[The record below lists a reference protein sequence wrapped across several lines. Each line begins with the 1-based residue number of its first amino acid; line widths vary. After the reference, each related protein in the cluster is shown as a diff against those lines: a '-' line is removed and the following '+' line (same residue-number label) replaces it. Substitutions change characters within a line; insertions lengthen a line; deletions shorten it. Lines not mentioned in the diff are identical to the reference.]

1 MPQTSAISTPIA
13 VSPTRI
19 QQMPSGG
26 WEITWADGNTNFYGS
41 LSEIMERLTEL
52 VTPDLTKLL
61 MLASWL
67 ARSPEGTNTN
77 IILNKTLTLDLT
89 SPNPWRMQ

>member
-1 MPQTSAISTPIA
+1 
-13 VSPTRI
+13 
-19 QQMPSGG
+19 
-26 WEITWADGNTNFYGS
+26 
-41 LSEIMERLTEL
+41 MERLTEL